1 MKTSSNAAMSF
12 LVRCVSLSTVAGALA
27 GSPTSGAAQAAAAD
41 RAPTI
46 IVVGEVL
53 DSSTRMPVPG
63 ALVEVVSAGVRV
75 FSDSMGAFRIAGV
88 EPGADHQVRV
98 SQLGYITLSEFT
110 DLLPGEILTVWLT
123 AKPIELEGLVVTV
136 NRLERRRRAFSRAV
150 RVLSPEA
157 IQMSAA
163 LDGRELLERLP
174 GTMTV
179 PCGLDDCVLRRGR
192 YEAIRVVV
200 DEMPTFGGLRALE
213 AFPATEIHSMEFVP
227 SCSVVRV
234 YTRHFIERTA
244 ARGGRTFF
252 SNLCLF

>member
-1 MKTSSNAAMSF
+1 MKTSSSPISKLLPWCIRLPA
-12 LVRCVSLSTVAGALA
+12 LVVAFASL
-27 GSPTSGAAQAAAAD
+27 PTSTAAQD
-41 RAPTI
+41 TTSEPPST
-46 IVVGEVL
+46 IVVLGEVL
-53 DSSTRMPVPG
+53 DSGTRMPIPG
-63 ALVEVVSAGVRV
+63 ALVEVISAGVRV
-75 FSDSMGAFRIAGV
+75 FSDSMGAFRIPGV
-88 EPGADHQVRV
+88 EAGSDHQVRV
-98 SQLGYITLSEFT
+98 SQLGYITLSEIT
-110 DLLPGEILTVWLT
+110 DLLPGEVVTVWLT

-163 LDGRELLERLP
+163 LDGRELLERIP
-174 GTMTV
+174 GALTV

-192 YEAIRVVV
+192 YEALRVVV

-213 AFPATEIHSMEFVP
+213 AFPATEIHSMEYVP

-252 SNLCLF
+252 SNLCLY